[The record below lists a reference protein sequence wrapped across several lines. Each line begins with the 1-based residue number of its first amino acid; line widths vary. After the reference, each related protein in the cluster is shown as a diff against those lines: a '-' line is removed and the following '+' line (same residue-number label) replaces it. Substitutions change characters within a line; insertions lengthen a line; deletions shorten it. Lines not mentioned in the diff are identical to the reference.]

1 MFKDVELNR
10 RTSHTFSEINVTN
23 LVDVMF
29 VLLVIFMLVAP
40 LMKHGIDV
48 DLPEIST
55 KGIDLKD
62 ELVITVDRDRRI
74 YLDERRISLDS
85 LEKRL
90 QEIYETRPDT
100 TIFLKADKQVP
111 YGFVVRIMG
120 RVRKVGIEKL
130 GMVTEPE

>member
-1 MFKDVELNR
+1 MELNR
-10 RTSHTFSEINVTN
+10 RRTSRTLSEINVTN

-48 DLPEIST
+48 ELPRVTSKGVDLRDEFVVT
-55 KGIDLKD
+55 VDKD
-62 ELVITVDRDRRI
+62 EGI
-74 YLDERRISLDS
+74 YLNDQRISIDS

-90 QEIYETRPDT
+90 REIYVARPDT
-100 TIFLKADKQVP
+100 TIFLKADKKIP

-120 RVRKVGIEKL
+120 RVRRAGIENL

>member
-1 MFKDVELNR
+1 MELNR
-10 RTSHTFSEINVTN
+10 GTSRTFSEINVTN

-48 DLPEIST
+48 DLPKVST

-74 YLDERRISLDS
+74 YLDEKRISLDS

-90 QEIYETRPDT
+90 QEICEARPDT
-100 TIFLKADKQVP
+100 TIFLKADKQIP

-120 RVRKVGIEKL
+120 RVRKAGIEKL

>member
-1 MFKDVELNR
+1 MELNR
-10 RTSHTFSEINVTN
+10 RTSRTFSEINVTN

-48 DLPEIST
+48 DLPEVST

-62 ELVITVDRDRRI
+62 ELVITVDRNRRI

-90 QEIYETRPDT
+90 QEIHETKPDT

-120 RVRKVGIEKL
+120 RARKAGIEKL

>member
-1 MFKDVELNR
+1 MEINR
-10 RTSHTFSEINVTN
+10 RTSRTLAEINVTN

-48 DLPEIST
+48 DLPQVSS
-55 KGIDLKD
+55 KGVDLRDEFVVTIDKD
-62 ELVITVDRDRRI
+62 EGI
-74 YLDERRISLDS
+74 YLNDQRVSIDS

-90 QEIYETRPDT
+90 QEIYAARPDI
-100 TIFLKADKQVP
+100 TIFLKADKRVP
-111 YGFVVRIMG
+111 YGSVVRIMG
-120 RVRKVGIEKL
+120 RARRAGIEKL

>member
-1 MFKDVELNR
+1 VELNR
-10 RTSHTFSEINVTN
+10 GTSRTFSEINVTN

-48 DLPEIST
+48 DLPKVST

-74 YLDERRISLDS
+74 YLDEKRISLDS

-90 QEIYETRPDT
+90 QEICEARPDT
-100 TIFLKADKQVP
+100 TIFLKADKQIP

-120 RVRKVGIEKL
+120 RVRKAGIEKL

>member
-1 MFKDVELNR
+1 MELNR
-10 RTSHTFSEINVTN
+10 RTSRTLSEINVTN

-48 DLPEIST
+48 DLPQVSS
-55 KGIDLKD
+55 KGVDLRDEFVVTIDK
-62 ELVITVDRDRRI
+62 EERI
-74 YLDERRISLDS
+74 YLNEQLISLEL

-90 QEIYETRPDT
+90 QEIYALRPDI
-100 TIFLKADKQVP
+100 TIFLKADKRVP
-111 YGFVVRIMG
+111 YGSVVKIMG
-120 RVRKVGIEKL
+120 RARRAGIERL

>member
-1 MFKDVELNR
+1 MEPNR
-10 RTSHTFSEINVTN
+10 RTSRTLAQINVTN

-48 DLPEIST
+48 DLPQVSS
-55 KGIDLKD
+55 KGVDLRDALVVTIDKD
-62 ELVITVDRDRRI
+62 EKI
-74 YLDERRISLDS
+74 YLNEQLVSLDL
-85 LEKRL
+85 LEKSL
-90 QEIYETRPDT
+90 QDIYAARPDI

-111 YGFVVRIMG
+111 YGSVVRIMG
-120 RVRKVGIEKL
+120 RVRRAGIEKL